1 MQKLSKAESG
11 RLGAE
16 KSRIITAQL
25 KQERVNVYNLN
36 PKTCTHCNSPLGY
49 DERHKSFCNRS
60 CAASYNNLKKIKNTH
75 NTSYHCLNCNKES
88 KFLPQKI
95 NKYCSQKCQSD
106 FQYKV
111 YIAEWKQ
118 NSQTGMSSGKT
129 FQISSYVRRYLREK
143 FENKCT
149 SCGITEYNNKPLTMQ
164 IEHIDG
170 DSSNNRPENLTLLC
184 PNCHSQTD
192 TFTGKNR
199 GKGRHERRV
208 RYAQGKS
215 Y

>member
-1 MQKLSKAESG
+1 MK
-11 RLGAE
+11 
-16 KSRIITAQL
+16 
-25 KQERVNVYNLN
+25 
-36 PKTCTHCNSPLGY
+36 
-49 DERHKSFCNRS
+49 F
-60 CAASYNNLKKIKNTH
+60 
-75 NTSYHCLNCNKES
+75 YHCLNCGAES
-88 KFLPQKI
+88 KASHQKV
-95 NKYCSQKCQSD
+95 NKYCSLQCQQD
-106 FQYKV
+106 FQYKN
-111 YIAEWKQ
+111 YINEWKQ
-118 NSQTGMSSGKT
+118 HLQPGVVGKT
-129 FQISSYVRRYLREK
+129 LQVSSYVRRYLHEK
-143 FENKCT
+143 FENRCST
-149 SCGITEYNNKPLTMQ
+149 CGITEYNNKPLTMQ